1 VAEKLGG
8 MALLRRALTDR
19 KTALMLAFGF
29 AAGLPFSLLIGTLT
43 AWLGEAK
50 VSLATIG
57 IFSWAGLAYGFQFL
71 WSPLVDQ
78 WRPPLL
84 ARLGRRRSWI
94 LLCQIL
100 LSLCFVALA
109 ATDPAAS
116 IGAVAGIAV
125 IGAFV
130 SATMNIAIDAW
141 RVDVADERATVEI
154 LSSIYQFGFRVAA
167 LAGGAG
173 ALILAARMS
182 WQSVYA
188 VMGGV
193 MALTIVATLLA
204 PDTPTPVGQDDAPLA
219 SFAVPDRR
227 TRAAGLIIVALGWI
241 WAIGTLTA
249 FMVKVLHGPGPD
261 GKPVS
266 AGEFTA
272 NVGPWIIVA
281 TIIMPAVVAAV
292 LNRRVSDSQSPP
304 ASMIARGTDRL
315 YRSLILPLGE
325 LIQRLGWGAIVV
337 LGLILTYRLC
347 ESIWGPF
354 AYPFYLQ
361 ELHYTKDEVAFASK
375 VFGVVMLIIGT
386 AAGGILFATIGRLPT
401 LLVGAVITALANL
414 LYANLAAGG
423 AGLDAFSHLFAI
435 DRFTGLFGFDPRM
448 NRLLITIG
456 IENTCSGLAGGAYIA
471 YLSSITSKKHS
482 AVQYALLSSLTLLIG
497 ALGRGAFGEGIQTY
511 GYATMFRFAALV
523 GLLGIVF
530 VLLEWIRVARAER
543 RREPGGTGQ
552 AG

>member
-29 AAGLPFSLLIGTLT
+29 AAGLPVSLLIGTLI

-50 VSLATIG
+50 VSVATIG
-57 IFSWAGLAYGFQFL
+57 VFSWAGLAYGFQFL
-71 WSPLVDQ
+71 WSPIVDQ

-94 LLCQIL
+94 LLCQII
-100 LSLCFVALA
+100 LSLCFLALA
-109 ATDPAAS
+109 ATDPAVS
-116 IGAVAGIAV
+116 LGAVAGIAV
-125 IGAFV
+125 FGAFV

-154 LSSIYQFGFRVAA
+154 LSTIYQFGNRAA
-167 LAGGAG
+167 VLAGGAG
-173 ALILAARMS
+173 ALFLAARMS
-182 WQSVYA
+182 WQGVYV
-188 VMGGV
+188 VMGFV
-193 MALTIVATLLA
+193 MALTIIATLLA
-204 PDTPTPVGQDDAPLA
+204 PDTPPPAGQDDAPLA
-219 SFAVPDRR
+219 AFAVPDRR
-227 TRAAGLIIVALGWI
+227 SRMIGLAIVAIGWI
-241 WAIGTLTA
+241 WAIGTLAA

-261 GKPVS
+261 GKPIS
-266 AGEFTA
+266 TSDFTA
-272 NVGPWIIVA
+272 KVGPWIIVA
-281 TIIMPAVVAAV
+281 TIIVPAIVAAV
-292 LNRRVSDSQSPP
+292 LNKRVSKDQSRP
-304 ASMIARGTDRL
+304 AGTLMRGTDRL

-325 LIQRLGWGAIVV
+325 LIERLGWGAIVV

-347 ESIWGPF
+347 ESIWGAF

-361 ELHYTKDEVAFASK
+361 ELQYTKDQVAFASK
-375 VFGVVMLIIGT
+375 GFGVVMLIFGT
-386 AAGGILFATIGRLPT
+386 AIGGILFATIGRLPT
-401 LLVGAVITALANL
+401 LLIGAIITALANL

-423 AGLDAFSHLFAI
+423 AGLDTFSHLFAI

-511 GYATMFRFAALV
+511 GYATMFRFAALL
-523 GLLGIVF
+523 GLLGIAF
-530 VLLEWIRVARAER
+530 VLLEWIRGARADR
-543 RREPGGTGQ
+543 IRESGGTGE